1 MNPELNEFPPN
12 ILEIALKRTVGF
24 NKALGL
30 RFVRATPHEVVH
42 EITVSEH
49 HHQAMGIVHGGVYAA
64 MIETAC
70 SNGAAL
76 TVLSQGKTTVGLEN
90 STSFLRAVRQGTLRC
105 VASHAFIGKR
115 SLVWEAKIHDDQVR
129 LVATGRVRLVV
140 LEPGV
145 KAGGIPLGFQE
156 SAE

>member
-1 MNPELNEFPPN
+1 MNQELNEFPPN
-12 ILEIALKRTVGF
+12 ALEIANKRIVGF

-30 RFVRATPHEVVH
+30 RFIRVTPDEVVN
-42 EITVSEH
+42 ELTVSEQH
-49 HHQAMGIVHGGVYAA
+49 YQAYSIVHGGVYAA

-70 SNGAAL
+70 SNGAAM

-105 VASHAFIGKR
+105 SASPAFIGKR
-115 SLVWEAKIHDDQVR
+115 SHVWEAKVQDDQKR

-145 KAGGIPLGFQE
+145 KAGGIPLEFQE
-156 SAE
+156 PAE